1 MLFPHYAVSPLL
13 AVVPALATLGT
24 GRNLLIFV
32 LNEGNETLR
41 QLGNET
47 PSGEDRQL
55 GNETLSGGERVLG
68 A

>member
-1 MLFPHYAVSPLL
+1 MLFPHCAVSPLL

-32 LNEGNETLR
+32 LNEGNETL
-41 QLGNET
+41 
-47 PSGEDRQL
+47 SGEERQL

>member
-1 MLFPHYAVSPLL
+1 MLFPYYAVSPLV

-24 GRNLLIFV
+24 GRNLLVFV
-32 LNEGNETLR
+32 LNEEHETLSGEEG

-47 PSGEDRQL
+47 Q
-55 GNETLSGGERVLG
+55 RVLG

>member
-1 MLFPHYAVSPLL
+1 MLFSYYAVSPLV

-24 GRNLLIFV
+24 GRNLLVFV
-32 LNEGNETLR
+32 LNEGNETLSGEEG

-47 PSGEDRQL
+47 Q
-55 GNETLSGGERVLG
+55 RVLG